1 MESRVLSVKQCL
13 ECICAS
19 PRKCSFHDC
28 AVLSPA
34 GPVKSLSLLEL
45 GTLLTIS
52 LEFTQF
58 LLSQELRELFLI
70 ISTSFTFLGG
80 DMCILKR

>member
-1 MESRVLSVKQCL
+1 MESGVLSVKQCL
-13 ECICAS
+13 ECICTS
-19 PRKCSFHDC
+19 PRRRSFHDC
-28 AVLSPA
+28 ALLSP
-34 GPVKSLSLLEL
+34 GTVKSLSLLEL
-45 GTLLTIS
+45 GTSLTVS

-80 DMCILKR
+80 DICMLKR